1 MVARFW
7 HSVAFVVLS
16 SALCVLALSGCS
28 GTGKVTIPVDGSPV
42 TWEYGN
48 PVPRQD
54 RRPPCGTI
62 TIDGKLYYVFCD
74 ENGHPTHVQPATDRN
89 IWIPVRPYTPDYMQL
104 QNSSS
109 LMIDGETFIMMD
121 TPLQLAFTGLTD
133 SAETLLVEYDLANIG
148 NNANVVELPI
158 EFTYDEQTG
167 VADVRIVMSTELS
180 GRLPS
185 AFNYDLQ
192 YETAVVFSE
201 HEGAPGA
208 VFHRAV
214 GPAKI
219 VKQYLQAMGAIDGWV
234 ETELG
239 IFNLELDPAGS
250 GVKADGILN
259 EG

>member
-1 MVARFW
+1 M
-7 HSVAFVVLS
+7 
-16 SALCVLALSGCS
+16 
-28 GTGKVTIPVDGSPV
+28 KIPGIGE
-42 TWEYGN
+42 WEYDHN
-48 PVPRQD
+48 NSVSPQR

-74 ENGHPTHVQPATDRN
+74 GNGYPTHVQTAGNPN
-89 IWIPVRPYTPDYMQL
+89 IWIPVQPYTPDYMQP

-109 LMIDGETFIMMD
+109 LMIDGEAFIMMD
-121 TPLQLAFTGLTD
+121 TPPQLAFTGLTG
-133 SAETLLVEYDLANIG
+133 SAETLLVEYGLANIS
-148 NNANVVELPI
+148 NANEVELPI

-185 AFNYDLQ
+185 VFDYDLQ
-192 YETAVVFSE
+192 YESAVVFSE

-250 GVKADGILN
+250 GVKADGVLN